1 GSGQAMRRIRQ
12 RDSNLFVQ
20 DETDTFRDA
29 ILAGKIGLVQEMLR
43 GVSDEATCHRCCTKA
58 GQPGLQGDKDA
69 AAWCCGPL
77 DAAGRTALHCVAC
90 GTGQA
95 QLQLVRVLKQHRAD
109 PNAADSNGIA
119 PLHLAAQR
127 GSKYIIRSL
136 LCARA
141 DNLQRSAD
149 GRSTADFAKLN
160 PSPVEAF
167 EVVGWPGEAAQEKTG
182 KAASPLLQ
190 CQAEAE
196 GGGSSGESLLLPLL
210 ATLSWFLVLALLST
224 AVIRSL

>member
-43 GVSDEATCHRCCTKA
+43 GVSDE
-58 GQPGLQGDKDA
+58 DA